1 MLIQSLIVGLVV
13 LACVAYSIWTL
24 MPAAWRRALAS
35 RLLQRRAL
43 AGQDWLQRAARGGAG
58 CASGCDGCG
67 EASKPAQAPGA
78 PQVIK
83 IHRRRT

>member
-13 LACVAYSIWTL
+13 LACAAYSAWTL
-24 MPAAWRRALAS
+24 MPAAWRRALAG
-35 RLLQRRAL
+35 RLLQRRIL
-43 AGQDWLQRAARGGAG
+43 AGQGWLQRAAGSGGG

-67 EASKPAQAPGA
+67 EAAKPAPAPGA

-83 IHRRRT
+83 IHRRPH

>member
-13 LACVAYSIWTL
+13 LACVAYSIWAL
-24 MPAAWRRALAS
+24 MPAAWRRAVAG
-35 RLLQRRAL
+35 RLLRRRAL
-43 AGQDWLQRAARGGAG
+43 AGQVWLQRAAGSGGG

-67 EASKPAQAPGA
+67 AAAKPAQAPGA